1 MGIDVFFSQSVRH
14 MSDLNQNKANSTDA
28 AGVASAVIAYCFW
41 GFMPLYWHLMAE
53 ASHVEVL
60 AHRIIWSLLFIV
72 LMLVFKGEFAQTLAA
87 CRTLAAKSN
96 RNAAGI
102 IVLASMFASLN
113 WLINIVG
120 VNTGRVVELCLGMF
134 LTPLATVAIGIVFFS
149 ERLTRLRALAVGLAA
164 CSVVILAAGL
174 DRFPWIAVGVSSTWA
189 IYGALKK
196 KVTIAPMDSVFV
208 EHALM
213 FAPAFVFLCLAP
225 GEYAAHFCSGFDS
238 GLSWILMGTGV
249 MTSIPM
255 ILFSLAAQR
264 LPMTMLG
271 VIQYLNPVLT
281 LAVGVFVFSDPVA
294 AAELGALVCILAA
307 VFLFVASG
315 YFPRR

>member
-1 MGIDVFFSQSVRH
+1 MMAVEQSEQH
-14 MSDLNQNKANSTDA
+14 MTNLSGNKSNSADA
-28 AGVASAVIAYCFW
+28 AGLSSAVIAYCFW

-60 AHRIIWSLLFIV
+60 AHRIIWSLLFIA
-72 LMLVFKGEFAQTLAA
+72 LMLFFKGQLFQTLAT
-87 CRTLAAKSN
+87 CRTLAVKSN
-96 RNAAGI
+96 RKVAGI

-120 VNTGRVVELCLGMF
+120 VNTGRVVELGLGMF
-134 LTPLATVAIGIVFFS
+134 LTPLATVAIGIAFFS
-149 ERLTRLRALAVGLAA
+149 ERLTRIKALAMGFAA
-164 CSVVILAAGL
+164 CSVVILASGL

-196 KVTIAPMDSVFV
+196 KVAIAPMDSVFV
-208 EHALM
+208 EHVLM
-213 FAPAFVFLCLAP
+213 FAPALGFLCLAP
-225 GEYAAHFCSGFDS
+225 GGYAGHFCSGFDS

-281 LAVGVFVFSDPVA
+281 LAVGVFVFAEPVA

-307 VFLFVASG
+307 VFLFVASS
-315 YFPRR
+315 YLPRR

>member
-1 MGIDVFFSQSVRH
+1 

-120 VNTGRVVELCLGMF
+120 VNTGRVVELGLGMF

-196 KVTIAPMDSVFV
+196 KVAGWTSCLSRTM
-208 EHALM
+208 M
-213 FAPAFVFLCLAP
+213 FDTRLK
-225 GEYAAHFCSGFDS
+225 
-238 GLSWILMGTGV
+238 
-249 MTSIPM
+249 
-255 ILFSLAAQR
+255 FSLGKPIPHTSSEPLNTGTMKSANIRA
-264 LPMTMLG
+264 MTMLPS
-271 VIQYLNPVLT
+271 L
-281 LAVGVFVFSDPVA
+281 S
-294 AAELGALVCILAA
+294 
-307 VFLFVASG
+307 
-315 YFPRR
+315 PRT